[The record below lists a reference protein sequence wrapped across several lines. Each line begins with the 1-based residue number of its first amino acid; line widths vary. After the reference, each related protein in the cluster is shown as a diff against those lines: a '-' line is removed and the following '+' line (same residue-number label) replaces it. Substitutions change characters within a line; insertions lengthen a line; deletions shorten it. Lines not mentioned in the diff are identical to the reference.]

1 MSQLEGARVVLTGA
15 AGGIG
20 SLVTTRLRM
29 AGAHVIGVD
38 RVEAVASQECL
49 ACDLSNPEGLEALA
63 ITLASS
69 QVDVLVN
76 LAGLQYFGPLDD
88 QGAARIALG
97 YAVNLVAPAIL
108 TSAVLPQMIARKS
121 GQIVNIGSVMG
132 AVPYPYFTTYS
143 SAKAGLK
150 AFSQALRREVA
161 GRGIAITY
169 IAPRAVRTAFN
180 TAAVERFLELSK
192 MTADRPEHVADAIVA
207 AIERRAT
214 DVSIG
219 LPERVFTQLNAA
231 LPSLIDRG
239 LAKQVM
245 TARALFAEQ

>member
-1 MSQLEGARVVLTGA
+1 MSRLEGKRVVLTGA

-20 SLVTTRLRM
+20 SLVAKRLRM
-29 AGAHVIGVD
+29 AGAYVIGVD
-38 RVEAVASQECL
+38 RVDAVACQEYL
-49 ACDLSNPEGLEALA
+49 ACDLSNLDALEALA
-63 ITLASS
+63 STLSTTH
-69 QVDVLVN
+69 VDILVN
-76 LAGLQYFGPLDD
+76 LAGLQYFGPLDA
-88 QGAARIALG
+88 QGATRIALG
-97 YAVNLVAPAIL
+97 YAVNLVAPAIV
-108 TSAVLPQMIARKS
+108 SGAVLPQMIARRD

-161 GRGIAITY
+161 GRNVAITY

-180 TAAVERFLELSK
+180 TAAIERFMALSG
-192 MTADRPEHVADAIVA
+192 MAADRPEDVADTIVA

-219 LPERVFTQLNAA
+219 MPERVFTQLNAA
-231 LPSLIDRG
+231 VPRLIDRG
-239 LAKQVM
+239 LAKQVA
-245 TARALFAEQ
+245 TARTLFVEP